1 VYDVVWY
8 TPNRSDDA
16 ARVLKRLTL
25 DEVNERECPDLLM
38 GQAGVPIPSQKVK
51 GRCVC
56 RNFMGAVDCMHLGAT
71 DHIASL
77 CSISDHGEG
86 LVGGILLPSFWLSD
100 VLKGAEQSAE
110 ERESSLRASKPL
122 TARQLLKCSIA
133 SLSSFV
139 VFGIASIIAIPRS
152 FRKEP
157 KRKIRTLA
165 ELENEGARLFGAIAR
180 GIQ

>member
-8 TPNRSDDA
+8 TPNRLDDA
-16 ARVLKRLTL
+16 ARVLKRLTVE
-25 DEVNERECPDLLM
+25 EVRERECPDLLM
-38 GQAGVPIPSQKVK
+38 SQAGVPIPGQKVN

-56 RNFMGAVDCMHLGAT
+56 RNFTGAVDCMNLGAT

-77 CSISDHGEG
+77 CSLSDHGEG

-100 VLKGAEQSAE
+100 GLKDAERLTE
-110 ERESSLRASKPL
+110 ERESSLRASNPL
-122 TARQLLKCSIA
+122 TARQLFRCSIA
-133 SLSSFV
+133 SLSSFII
-139 VFGIASIIAIPRS
+139 FGIASIVAIPRS